1 MICKNENVCL
11 RDFVFLRTF
20 SACQNMPLQ
29 WKYSCCLS
37 VIFSEFRL
45 YATIVLTMTD
55 TSGCFDR
62 ISVCVGWP
70 INEEVQDNFLETYL
84 FDKAKPFLCIF
95 IGKCKKSMPD
105 YDMNRHRCALRSCA
119 WRILPDKREAFAVII
134 AGERTDF
141 LRSYK
146 YRMPVWFLKS
156 NKNNMFSAERG
167 LASAYFY

>member
-1 MICKNENVCL
+1 MFERFCIFANIFRMSKYAATVEIQLLLICNLFWIPVVC
-11 RDFVFLRTF
+11 
-20 SACQNMPLQ
+20 
-29 WKYSCCLS
+29 
-37 VIFSEFRL
+37 
-45 YATIVLTMTD
+45 D

-156 NKNNMFSAERG
+156 NKK
-167 LASAYFY
+167 